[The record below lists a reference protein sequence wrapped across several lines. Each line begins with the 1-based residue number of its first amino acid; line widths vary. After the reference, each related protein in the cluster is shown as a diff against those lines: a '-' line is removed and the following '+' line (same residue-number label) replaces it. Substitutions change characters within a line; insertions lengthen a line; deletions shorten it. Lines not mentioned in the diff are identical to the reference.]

1 MPMPRVELGA
11 VTKLCTACVN
21 ASQRVGCM
29 SIIGGAS
36 QFESA
41 AGQFIEPDLSSMMK
55 MSLGM
60 ELESD
65 AWAAHASPP
74 RLPVPELVPPVI
86 VPPDWVPPEML
97 LVSVLPVI
105 VPPVWVPPV
114 SVPEP
119 DSNTELL
126 PLLPHALASASAK
139 PADNM
144 PITEAFPYRI
154 VDPPYDGRSP
164 SSFPRTVNCSSPP
177 G

>member
-1 MPMPRVELGA
+1 
-11 VTKLCTACVN
+11 
-21 ASQRVGCM
+21 
-29 SIIGGAS
+29 
-36 QFESA
+36 
-41 AGQFIEPDLSSMMK
+41 MK
-55 MSLGM
+55 MSLGI

-65 AWAAHASPP
+65 AWAAHASPTTP
-74 RLPVPELVPPVI
+74 PVPELVPLPPVI

-105 VPPVWVPPV
+105 VPPVWDPPV

-164 SSFPRTVNCSSPP
+164 SSFPRTVKSSLPP
-177 G
+177 A